1 MVGGFFET
9 FLVQMTRAINEKFNA
24 GAVLETK
31 HIRKALEIPSSDRSK
46 TIFISRGLQKL
57 HELGLLEYIGRNS
70 PKKYKVIGK
79 IPLDELQRKVLG
91 NRSHLEGAQIP
102 F

>member
-24 GAVLETK
+24 GAVVEAK
-31 HIRKALEIPSSDRSK
+31 HVRKALEVPSTDRSK

-57 HELGLLEYIGRNS
+57 HELGFLEYIGRNS
-70 PKKYKVIGK
+70 PKKYKIVGK
-79 IPLDELQRKVLG
+79 IPLDVLQRKIMD
-91 NRSHLEGAQIP
+91 R
-102 F
+102 